1 MGRYM
6 RFKIGIALGF
16 AAGYWVASIPPEE
29 RRAKLES
36 LWAELRDNPTVQHI
50 GETVAADARRLG
62 EAVEQRFVETADGAT
77 DAVATTVSPG
87 ARGQGAAS
95 AAS

>member
-1 MGRYM
+1 M
-6 RFKIGIALGF
+6 RFKIGVALGF
-16 AAGYWVASIPPEE
+16 AAGYWVASIPPDE

-36 LWAELRDNPTVQHI
+36 LWSELRDNPTVQHI

-77 DAVATTVSPG
+77 RAVATSVSPG
-87 ARGQGAAS
+87 DAGKGKAS

>member
-1 MGRYM
+1 MGEGM
-6 RFKIGIALGF
+6 RFKIGVALGF
-16 AAGYWVASIPPEE
+16 AAGYWVGSIPPDE

-36 LWAELRDNPTVQHI
+36 VLAGVRDNPTVQHI

-87 ARGQGAAS
+87 DRGQGASS